1 MIQNHRILKLEKALG
16 DKNSQ
21 QYCDLVSF
29 SLHNKPSRPS
39 EMQRMRPEWEAG
51 LLSASTH
58 LSASQLRAMNES
70 RNIQSTLSKSLVD
83 LQHKAFNLQFYSS
96 EKRVELKKWQEPLS
110 VGDIL
115 SFLDDTPKAEVTC
128 ISLSTA

>member
-1 MIQNHRILKLEKALG
+1 MIENHRILKLEKALG

-21 QYCDLVSF
+21 QYCDLVEHQMQKQQS
-29 SLHNKPSRPS
+29 SPSDMR
-39 EMQRMRPEWEAG
+39 RMRREWEAG